1 MTETKFRPVEEQ
13 LAYLKKGVAEVIPE
27 EELKAKLAN
36 SVKTGQPLRV
46 YLGVDPTA
54 PDIHLGHTV
63 VLRKL
68 KHFQDMGHTAIF
80 LIGDFSAMIGD
91 PTGQSETRPPLSREQ
106 VEVNSKTYLA
116 QVYKILDPGKTEVR
130 YNSEWLGKMSSY
142 DVVRL
147 CGHYRLARMLERED
161 FRSRLEKN
169 LPIAVHELLY
179 PLLTAYDAV
188 TLRSDVEL
196 GATEQK
202 FNILVHR
209 EIQREYGISPQVV
222 LTMPIL
228 VGLDGQRKMSKSLGN
243 YVGITEAPGEMFG
256 KMMSIPD
263 ELMWSYYE
271 LVTDRTPQEIEGLK
285 GQVASGKVHP
295 MDVKMRLAEEVV
307 GVFQGAEAAQ
317 KAAENFQRVFRD
329 RKAPAEMDEI
339 RMKRVPGGLEI
350 AFPKIKDD
358 AKQVSLALPSGIVK
372 WSKIMA
378 SFEGIASTSVAE
390 RLIKQGGLEI
400 NGAIIE
406 DPSVQVEC
414 GPGGKK
420 STRGEEE
427 VFADFGGV
435 RGVALAQRFF
445 YQREDVL
452 GDGGRGGKAGGLD
465 ADELNDARHLFVV
478 FNHKISD
485 VVVTGR
491 DQLRTETGVAKLQIG
506 LLKFRQHGLRVG
518 NKFWNGHAVAF
529 VVVLAL
535 DVSGRGADKH
545 GVP

>member
-36 SVKTGQPLRV
+36 SVKTGKPLRV

-106 VEVNSKTYLA
+106 VDVNSKTYLT
-116 QVYKILDPGKTEVR
+116 QVYKILDPEKTEVR
-130 YNSEWLGKMSSY
+130 YNSEWLGRMSSY

-209 EIQREYGISPQVV
+209 EIQREYGLSPQVV

-243 YVGITEAPGEMFG
+243 YVGISEAPGEMFG

-271 LVTDRTPQEIEGLK
+271 LVTDCTPQEIEALK
-285 GQVASGKVHP
+285 GQVASGRIHP
-295 MDVKMRLAEEVV
+295 MDIKMRLAEEVV
-307 GVFQGAEAAQ
+307 GGFHGADAGQ

-329 RKAPAEMDEI
+329 RKAPAEMEEI

-350 AFPKIKDD
+350 TFPKIRDD
-358 AKQVSLALPSGIVK
+358 AKQVSLALPGGIVK
-372 WSKIMA
+372 WSKILA

-400 NGAIIE
+400 NGAIIQ
-406 DPSVQVEC
+406 DPACKLNVDEPQSYSVRV
-414 GPGGKK
+414 GKK
-420 STRGEEE
+420 KFLRI
-427 VFADFGGV
+427 
-435 RGVALAQRFF
+435 
-445 YQREDVL
+445 
-452 GDGGRGGKAGGLD
+452 
-465 ADELNDARHLFVV
+465 VV
-478 FNHKISD
+478 
-485 VVVTGR
+485 
-491 DQLRTETGVAKLQIG
+491 E
-506 LLKFRQHGLRVG
+506 
-518 NKFWNGHAVAF
+518 
-529 VVVLAL
+529 
-535 DVSGRGADKH
+535 
-545 GVP
+545 